1 MTYGDVE
8 KLQLTVW
15 KKNYTEEEIG
25 GFETFWLR
33 PKPSTI
39 LVHVLI
45 TTNISVSFLC
55 DSLRRCSV
63 RHFGVAQCWQAQHIA
78 VHRNRTR
85 NPEQRNKKTLRLCVP
100 AKQAPNRQ

>member
-33 PKPSTI
+33 PKPST
-39 LVHVLI
+39 
-45 TTNISVSFLC
+45 TFNS
-55 DSLRRCSV
+55 
-63 RHFGVAQCWQAQHIA
+63 RHFG
-78 VHRNRTR
+78 
-85 NPEQRNKKTLRLCVP
+85 
-100 AKQAPNRQ
+100 